1 MRVLVTTLWCL
12 PALLLT
18 AGAPRQEAP
27 VPDSLPAEASVSSED
42 AARSGGSTTVFDVS
56 HNAFGRA
63 LANLEHSRWYLMR
76 EGKLLFTRDWAAHGE
91 GRAGPLTNATGC
103 GACHFK
109 DGRGRPAP
117 DVGTEAPL
125 LVRLSVPSPDAP
137 SGQPEPVYGGQ
148 LNDRGVP
155 GVPAEGAVHV
165 SYVEQ
170 KGRYADGTPYT
181 LRKPR
186 HRITRLSY
194 GRLAPHVMM
203 SPRIPAQ
210 VFGLGLLEAI
220 PEEAILALADAGD
233 RDGDGVSGRPNRVLS
248 TRTGKAELGRFG
260 WKANQ
265 PSLEQQVAS
274 AFSEDLG
281 LTSPLQPSSN
291 CTAKQASCLAVKPAQ
306 ALAVS
311 EHELER
317 TTLYLRLLAVP
328 ARRGVAE
335 PTVVKGEALFQQAG
349 CATCHHARFKTG
361 DVADVPE
368 LGSQTIRPY
377 TDLLLHDMGPELADS
392 RPDSEASGSEWRT
405 PPLWGLGLLEVVSQQ
420 VRLLHDGRARGFEE
434 AILWHGGEA
443 AASRERFKAL
453 DRSER
458 EALVAF
464 LRSL

>member
-1 MRVLVTTLWCL
+1 
-12 PALLLT
+12 
-18 AGAPRQEAP
+18 
-27 VPDSLPAEASVSSED
+27 
-42 AARSGGSTTVFDVS
+42 
-56 HNAFGRA
+56 
-63 LANLEHSRWYLMR
+63 
-76 EGKLLFTRDWAAHGE
+76 
-91 GRAGPLTNATGC
+91 
-103 GACHFK
+103 
-109 DGRGRPAP
+109 
-117 DVGTEAPL
+117 
-125 LVRLSVPSPDAP
+125 
-137 SGQPEPVYGGQ
+137 
-148 LNDRGVP
+148 
-155 GVPAEGAVHV
+155 
-165 SYVEQ
+165 
-170 KGRYADGTPYT
+170 
-181 LRKPR
+181 
-186 HRITRLSY
+186 
-194 GRLAPHVMM
+194 M

-220 PEEAILALADAGD
+220 PEEAILALADAED
-233 RDGDGVSGRPNRVLS
+233 RDGDGVSGRPNRVIS
-248 TRTGKAELGRFG
+248 ARTGKAELGRFG

-281 LTSPLQPSSN
+281 LTSPLKPGSN
-291 CTAKQASCLAVKPAQ
+291 CTAKQASCLAQAPAQ
-306 ALAVS
+306 SPAVS

-335 PTVVKGEALFQQAG
+335 PAVVKGEALFQQAG
-349 CATCHHARFKTG
+349 CATCHHASFKTG

-368 LGSQTIRPY
+368 LGNQTVRPY
-377 TDLLLHDMGPELADS
+377 TDLLLHDLGPELADS

-405 PPLWGLGLLEVVSQQ
+405 PPLWGLGLLEVVSKQ

-453 DRSER
+453 DKSER